1 MQLSRVWQL
10 YSRTMKKLFYIV
22 GCLLVL
28 SSSPVLAVVEEPAV
42 VVVRI
47 YESRTIVEVIVVR
60 GTGQPEFYKFDSGI
74 RQKDLVAAA
83 NGYQEVI
90 AKLYG
95 QGYMLQQSLEGM
107 QGENSNLHTLIF
119 VKATGRN

>member
-1 MQLSRVWQL
+1 
-10 YSRTMKKLFYIV
+10 MKKLFYML

-28 SSSPVLAVVEEPAV
+28 SSSPVLAVSEDPSV

-47 YESRTIVEVIVVR
+47 YESRATVEVTVVR

-74 RQKDLVAAA
+74 RQKDLTAAA
-83 NGYQEVI
+83 IGYQELI
-90 AKLYG
+90 AKLYA
-95 QGYMLQQSLEGM
+95 QGYILQQGLEGI

-119 VKATGRN
+119 VKAPARN